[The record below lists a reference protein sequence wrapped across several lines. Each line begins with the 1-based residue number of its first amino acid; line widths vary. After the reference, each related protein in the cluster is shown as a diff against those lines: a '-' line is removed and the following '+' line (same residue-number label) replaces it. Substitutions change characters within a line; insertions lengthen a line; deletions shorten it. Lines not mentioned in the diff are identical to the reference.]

1 MDRRLR
7 NRILLF
13 LVLAG
18 AAAYVL
24 YRLSGRQPMAKIAAV
39 MPQRENLAA
48 SISSNGKVE
57 PIAPSVIRAELPT
70 FVANVAAVEGR
81 AVKKGQ
87 LLLELDVK
95 DAVAQLAQ
103 ARASLLRAQDDLR
116 AARAGGRAA
125 DAARVN
131 GDLANAITERD
142 RLQKNH
148 DALVRLLKEQA
159 ATRDE
164 LAQNE
169 VALAKAQEE
178 VKRLTAAKQEFDQQV
193 RLNAERA
200 SLQVDQAEAEI
211 AVLEKKVGMARITA
225 SIDGTLYSLP
235 VRVGDPVKVGDLL
248 AEMADLRK
256 VRVRAF
262 IDEPELG
269 GLEPDQPVVITWD
282 ALPNRTWQGRTDVIP
297 KQVVPR
303 NSRSVGEVLCSVN
316 NDKLELLPNINVN
329 VRIIAKQRFNVLA
342 VPRGAVDV
350 EGGHWYVYVVKDASL
365 GVRKSYLEKREI
377 QVGIA
382 SATSYEV
389 AGGLREGEMVALPGD
404 VDLKDGLAVRVVST
418 R

>member
-13 LVLAG
+13 LVLAA
-18 AAAYVL
+18 AAAYGL
-24 YRLSGRQPMAKIAAV
+24 YRLSGRQPAAKIAAV
-39 MPQRENLAA
+39 MPQRENLVA

-57 PIAPSVIRAELPT
+57 PIAPSVIRAELAT
-70 FVANVAAVEGR
+70 FVAKVSAVEGH

-103 ARASLLRAQDDLR
+103 ARANRLRAEDDLR
-116 AARAGGRAA
+116 AARAGGRAG

-131 GDLANAITERD
+131 GDPA
-142 RLQKNH
+142 
-148 DALVRLLKEQA
+148 
-159 ATRDE
+159 
-164 LAQNE
+164 
-169 VALAKAQEE
+169 
-178 VKRLTAAKQEFDQQV
+178 
-193 RLNAERA
+193 
-200 SLQVDQAEAEI
+200 
-211 AVLEKKVGMARITA
+211 
-225 SIDGTLYSLP
+225 
-235 VRVGDPVKVGDLL
+235 KVGDLL

-269 GLEPDQPVVITWD
+269 GLEPEQPVVITWD
-282 ALPNRTWQGRTDVIP
+282 ALPNRTWQGRTEVIP

-329 VRIIAKQRFNVLA
+329 VRIIAKQRINVLA

-350 EGGHWYVYVVKDASL
+350 EGGRRYVYVVKDGPL
-365 GVRKSYLEKREI
+365 GVGKKYLEKREI
-377 QVGIA
+377 QVGVA

-389 AGGLREGEMVALPGD
+389 AGGLQEGEMVALPGD
-404 VDLKDGLAVRVVST
+404 VDLKDGMAVRVVST